1 MEEKGTWHRLRTAF
15 RRRFGREADVL
26 AHAPG
31 RVNLIGE
38 HTDYNGGH
46 VLPVAVDRRLAV
58 AAAPAPGRETLA
70 LALDLAEEDSFG
82 PDEEAVTAAGGWR
95 AYVRGAFALLRQEG
109 VEAPPALMAVSGR
122 IPIASGMSSSAALT
136 VALLAALTRL
146 AGAQLDR
153 RRLALLAQRVENEA
167 VGVACGP
174 MDPLVVACGRRDHAL
189 LIDCADLT
197 LRHLPLGLAERGLC
211 LAVVD
216 SGVRRSL
223 AETPYNQRRRE
234 CEEAARLLGLPS
246 LRRATWADL
255 ERAGDSL
262 GDTLRRRVRHFLSE
276 EERTLEAASLLARG
290 SPEGLGQ
297 LLVQSHISLRDDF
310 QVSSPELDLLV
321 ELSLAVPGVLGA
333 RLTGAG
339 FGGCVLALA
348 RLDAIER
355 FEARVLAPYR
365 RRTGLS
371 ARLYV
376 CQADDGLQV
385 ESLA

>member
-1 MEEKGTWHRLRTAF
+1 MDAEGEWGPLLSAF
-15 RRRFGREADVL
+15 RRRFGRDAAVL

-46 VLPVAVDRRLAV
+46 VLPAAVDRRLAV
-58 AAAPAPGRETLA
+58 AAAPAPTRETVA
-70 LALDLAEEDSFG
+70 LALDLAEEDSFR
-82 PDEEAVTAAGGWR
+82 PDEGVAASGWR

-109 VEAPPALMAVSGR
+109 IEAPPALLAVSGR
-122 IPIASGMSSSAALT
+122 IPIASGLSSSAALT
-136 VALLAALTRL
+136 VALLAALSRL
-146 AGAQLDR
+146 AGVQLDH

-174 MDPLVVACGRRDHAL
+174 MDPLAVACGRRGHAML
-189 LIDCADLT
+189 LDCADLT
-197 LRHLPLGLAERGLC
+197 LRHLPLALAERGLC

-262 GDTLRRRVRHFLSE
+262 GGALRRRVRHFLS
-276 EERTLEAASLLARG
+276 
-290 SPEGLGQ
+290 
-297 LLVQSHISLRDDF
+297 
-310 QVSSPELDLLV
+310 
-321 ELSLAVPGVLGA
+321 
-333 RLTGAG
+333 
-339 FGGCVLALA
+339 
-348 RLDAIER
+348 
-355 FEARVLAPYR
+355 
-365 RRTGLS
+365 
-371 ARLYV
+371 
-376 CQADDGLQV
+376 
-385 ESLA
+385 

>member
-1 MEEKGTWHRLRTAF
+1 MDAEGEWGPLLSAF
-15 RRRFGREADVL
+15 RRRFGRDAAVL

-46 VLPVAVDRRLAV
+46 VLPAAVDRRLAV
-58 AAAPAPGRETLA
+58 AAAPAPTRETVA
-70 LALDLAEEDSFG
+70 LALDLAEEDSFR
-82 PDEEAVTAAGGWR
+82 PDEGVAASGWR

-109 VEAPPALMAVSGR
+109 IEAPPALLAVSGR
-122 IPIASGMSSSAALT
+122 IPIASGLSSSAALT
-136 VALLAALTRL
+136 VALLAALSRL
-146 AGAQLDR
+146 AGVQLDH

-174 MDPLVVACGRRDHAL
+174 MDPLAVACGRRGHAML
-189 LIDCADLT
+189 LDCADLT
-197 LRHLPLGLAERGLC
+197 LRHLPLALAERGLC

-216 SGVRRSL
+216 SGVRRPL

-246 LRRATWADL
+246 LHRATWADL
-255 ERAGDSL
+255 ERAGASL

-276 EERTLEAASLLARG
+276 EERTLRAASLLAQG
-290 SPEGLGQ
+290 SPEGLGP
-297 LLVQSHISLRDDF
+297 LLVQSHLSLRDDF

-321 ELSLAVPGVLGA
+321 ELALAVPGVLGT
-333 RLTGAG
+333 RLIGAG

-348 RLDAIER
+348 RRDAIER
-355 FEARVLAPYR
+355 FEAQVLAPYR

-371 ARLYV
+371 ARLHV
-376 CQADDGLQV
+376 CQADDGLRM
-385 ESLA
+385 ESLP

>member
-82 PDEEAVTAAGGWR
+82 PDEEAVAAAAGWR
-95 AYVRGAFALLRQEG
+95 AYVRGAFALLRREG

-262 GDTLRRRVRHFLSE
+262 GGALRRRVRHFLSE
-276 EERTLEAASLLARG
+276 
-290 SPEGLGQ
+290 
-297 LLVQSHISLRDDF
+297 
-310 QVSSPELDLLV
+310 
-321 ELSLAVPGVLGA
+321 
-333 RLTGAG
+333 
-339 FGGCVLALA
+339 
-348 RLDAIER
+348 
-355 FEARVLAPYR
+355 
-365 RRTGLS
+365 
-371 ARLYV
+371 
-376 CQADDGLQV
+376 
-385 ESLA
+385 